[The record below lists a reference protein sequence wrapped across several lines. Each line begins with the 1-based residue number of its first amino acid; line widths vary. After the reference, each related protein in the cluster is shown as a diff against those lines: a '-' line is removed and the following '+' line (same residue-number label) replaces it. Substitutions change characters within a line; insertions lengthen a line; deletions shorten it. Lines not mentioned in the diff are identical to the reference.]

1 MALGVSKLTKR
12 SSLGWKSASWAMRI
26 AYTFALVIMTTICVK
41 FYFDQQRQNQTA
53 EQLRLLLDD
62 FITTDQILK
71 GLNEKALNISETTP
85 SREKNLFLE
94 ILFEGENLKR
104 RREIVEKLRVSSD
117 IVPARTALLFHIEKG
132 NKELSR
138 LKERWL
144 EAPEQ
149 IKQHIINTSLYMD
162 AEDPFKDYKAVLNAS
177 NIEATRFK
185 TDIHW
190 AARKIAANY
199 TNRVSVSI
207 NHAVS
212 ILQDRQAGLAVHQ
225 GNLLELF
232 IIITLGALAFIGLC
246 IFIPLDVIL
255 VRMINR
261 IREQTKFA
269 KSESERATIADRAKS
284 EFLANMSHEIR
295 TPMNGVMGMAELLI
309 KTDLDHKQRTFADII
324 VKSGAALLTIIND
337 ILDFSKIDAGQMELD
352 PAPFKLA
359 EAIEDVATLVSSKV
373 AEKDLE
379 LIVRIDPDLPEM
391 YVGDVG
397 RIRQIVTNLM
407 GNAVKF
413 TEEGHVL
420 VDVNGSIEGE
430 LEEGKGTARLKVAIT
445 DTGIGIPQEKCDR
458 IFEKFSQVDESA
470 TRKHEG
476 TGLGLAISSSLVK
489 LMDGEIGV
497 TSEMG
502 EGSTFWF
509 EITLPVHGNRAKRR
523 HVPVDVSGARILIVD
538 DNEVNRAILA
548 ENMTAWKFDSAAAS
562 SGPEALAVMRAMAS
576 RGIELDCVV
585 LDYHMPEMNGGDM
598 ALAIRRDEA
607 IAKTPIVMLTSVD
620 QTAEGKNF
628 SSLGIQGHL
637 VKPARSSLLLETI
650 INVLQDARSE
660 NSETLEGIAMARS
673 IGAQDVGEPL
683 IGGSMRQSDRE
694 VIHHHEE
701 PSQEAV
707 EPQAPQEPEAPQ
719 EQAVEDIKP
728 QADVMPSAL
737 AGTSRQTEELH
748 ETRSAPNSLADI
760 AALMGQDEDRG
771 PENTDEEDKAL
782 KAEPAMT
789 EATEAKPSTSD
800 TFVFNA
806 LDEKPVAQA
815 QEGEAEIDTE
825 ADAAQPQSTQSV
837 QPSPATPAI
846 APRPSLAGL
855 AADMEARQQA
865 DDTQT
870 VETETALSSSTAAEA
885 TEVEEEAA
893 EVTAETAPAGTG
905 EQDTLQ
911 PVEASSRIDVLVAED
926 NEVNQIVFRQ
936 ILQGAGFNFLIAN
949 NGKQAVELYQKH
961 APKVICMDVSMPVM
975 NGLEATAEIRRL
987 EAESVRH
994 TPIIGV
1000 TAHAIKGDMENCINA
1015 GMDDYMSKPVS
1026 PDMFEEKV
1034 TQWFNGTAERL
1045 VI

>member
-1 MALGVSKLTKR
+1 MGRDMFQENNDIKLSGVRIRYLLGLGLIAVLSGIFSFQFTAGSRYIGALNDFKQ
-12 SSLGWKSASWAMRI
+12 SLVQVNNTVDSVAVVAERLQVQFLDAQQKSAMQNLELLQEE
-26 AYTFALVIMTTICVK
+26 LVINLEQVREDFVK
-41 FYFDQQRQNQTA
+41 LGQRFQ
-53 EQLRLLLDD
+53 DG
-62 FITTDQILK
+62 F
-71 GLNEKALNISETTP
+71 
-85 SREKNLFLE
+85 
-94 ILFEGENLKR
+94 
-104 RREIVEKLRVSSD
+104 
-117 IVPARTALLFHIEKG
+117 
-132 NKELSR
+132 
-138 LKERWL
+138 
-144 EAPEQ
+144 
-149 IKQHIINTSLYMD
+149 
-162 AEDPFKDYKAVLNAS
+162 
-177 NIEATRFK
+177 
-185 TDIHW
+185 
-190 AARKIAANY
+190 
-199 TNRVSVSI
+199 VSVSSLKGDPFWMYEDMLLRLQEIQDI
-207 NHAVS
+207 NTIYVPNFIES
-212 ILQDRQAGLAVHQ
+212 FTDDRGYQWDINYTRPLVDPAIRIAHLNKVIITPLDQEQNDHVAEQ
-225 GNLLELF
+225 FTTFTSFLELET
-232 IIITLGALAFIGLC
+232 IVYIALTVALLICIGLF
-246 IFIPLDVIL
+246 IFLPMERVIRRQFQSL
-255 VRMINR
+255 EFANR
-261 IREQTKFA
+261 KAEL
-269 KSESERATIADRAKS
+269 ADRAKS

-420 VDVNGSIEGE
+420 VDVNGAVEGE
-430 LEEGKGTARLKVAIT
+430 LEEGKGSATLKIAIT

-538 DNEVNRAILA
+538 DNEVNRSILT

-576 RGIELDCVV
+576 RGIQLDCVV

-673 IGAQDVGEPL
+673 IGAQDVGAPL
-683 IGGSMRQSDRE
+683 IGSSRHAERE
-694 VIHHHEE
+694 VIPHHDE
-701 PSQEAV
+701 PEQDTV
-707 EPQAPQEPEAPQ
+707 EPQDTQAIQEVTEPQD
-719 EQAVEDIKP
+719 QAVEDIQSQAEVMTSLAADTSP
-728 QADVMPSAL
+728 QTQEP
-737 AGTSRQTEELH
+737 Q
-748 ETRSAPNSLADI
+748 ETRNAASSLADI
-760 AALMGQDEDRG
+760 AALMGQDEDKV
-771 PENTDEEDKAL
+771 TEDKVTGGKTTEDEVAEETQ
-782 KAEPAMT
+782 AEPILEGVA
-789 EATEAKPSTSD
+789 EAKPSTSD
-800 TFVFNA
+800 TFVFNTLKETPA
-806 LDEKPVAQA
+806 AQA
-815 QEGEAEIDTE
+815 QEDEAEGETAAE
-825 ADAAQPQSTQSV
+825 AEHKTDVFQPHT
-837 QPSPATPAI
+837 TPAI

-865 DDTQT
+865 DATPDDTIEAEPAQAAAAT
-870 VETETALSSSTAAEA
+870 TAASSTSAEA
-885 TEVEEEAA
+885 EASDNHNEQAETPAPAASEEEDPLHP
-893 EVTAETAPAGTG
+893 VDAG
-905 EQDTLQ
+905 
-911 PVEASSRIDVLVAED
+911 SRIDVLVAED

-1045 VI
+1045 VV